1 MPAMAS
7 GSGGYSVGFDKP
19 VYFVLPGQSFIPV
32 GVVIDPAPASGL
44 FSYGVTLKFN
54 PALTSIAGSSAV
66 KVVPPLNFDGVR
78 GSGANIEIAPGSAS
92 VKGSVDT
99 SLPAGTSYS
108 GSLIGVFEIKNQAP
122 AGSTYSL
129 ELSLNR
135 TLGPSESVFVDGK
148 GRVLDSTITFGTA
161 QVVFQ
166 VPEPGVLGL
175 VGLGALGVLFS
186 VSREGWRV
194 QA

>member
-1 MPAMAS
+1 MSVIASES
-7 GSGGYSVGFDKP
+7 GSYSVRFDQP
-19 VYFVLPGQSFIPV
+19 VYFVQPGQSFIPV
-32 GVVIDPAPASGL
+32 GIVIDPAPVSGL
-44 FSYGVTLKFN
+44 FSYGVTLKFD
-54 PALTSIAGSSAV
+54 PTLASISDSSAV
-66 KVVPPLNFDGVR
+66 KVVPALSFDGVR
-78 GSGANIEIAPGSAS
+78 GPGANIQLAPGSAS
-92 VKGSVDT
+92 VKGSIDT

-122 AGSTYSL
+122 SGTAYSL

-135 TLGPSESVFVDGK
+135 TLGLSESVFVDGK
-148 GRVLDSTITFGTA
+148 GRVLDSAITFGTA

-175 VGLGALGVLFS
+175 MGLGAVGVLFS
-186 VSREGWRV
+186 GRRDGWRI